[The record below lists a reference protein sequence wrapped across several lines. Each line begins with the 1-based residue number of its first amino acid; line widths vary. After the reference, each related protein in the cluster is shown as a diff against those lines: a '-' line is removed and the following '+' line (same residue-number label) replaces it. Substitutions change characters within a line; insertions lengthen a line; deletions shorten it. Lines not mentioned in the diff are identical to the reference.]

1 MTILKRLLI
10 FPLLILLN
18 ALPVF
23 AGPQHGLSLYGPEG
37 LKYKTEE
44 PYEYANP
51 NAPKGG
57 HLVLSDFGAFTKLN
71 PSSLKGVIAPGI
83 SALVFQTPMDSSSD
97 DDEPFSQYGNLVEK
111 VVLAKDHMSMV
122 YHLYKNAKFSDGH
135 ALTADDLVFSFCII
149 LKDASIPSGVQAIF
163 PRY

>member
-1 MTILKRLLI
+1 MTIQKRLLL

-37 LKYKTEE
+37 LKYKADE

-51 NAPKGG
+51 KAPKGG

-71 PSSLKGVIAPGI
+71 PVIVKRGDRARHLGFGI
-83 SALVFQTPMDSSSD
+83 S
-97 DDEPFSQYGNLVEK
+97 
-111 VVLAKDHMSMV
+111 
-122 YHLYKNAKFSDGH
+122 NADGQ
-135 ALTADDLVFSFCII
+135 FF
-149 LKDASIPSGVQAIF
+149 
-163 PRY
+163 R